1 MTIPQTPCFYDLCYI
16 LVDGT
21 KKHIFNLLSSS
32 ETIITVTTQI
42 LLIGNSKDVSG
53 QSEEHDLANWRLTS
67 PTNIRNRQVFSECLP
82 QASSVVTM

>member
-1 MTIPQTPCFYDLCYI
+1 MTSPQTPCFYDLCYI

-21 KKHIFNLLSSS
+21 NKHIFNLLSSS

-53 QSEEHDLANWRLTS
+53 QSEGHDLANWRQF
-67 PTNIRNRQVFSECLP
+67 RMQ
-82 QASSVVTM
+82 